1 MLGGVYFMNN
11 AGECVE
17 RCRLDAT
24 VQFLLVNP
32 DVRILSVVT
41 VTARLSQFTFN
52 MEGQTSVTTTVS

>member
-1 MLGGVYFMNN
+1 MNN